1 MADNKYSFDRSDR
14 ISQQLHREI
23 ARLFL
28 SEIND
33 PRLEDV
39 QVVDV
44 ESTPDLRVARVYYT
58 MMHGEAPGDQ
68 VQPALEGVTGFV
80 KNQLASVLELRYIP
94 QIEFVFD
101 KSVLKARRID
111 DLLSGLDDD
120 DVDNDPQ

>member
-1 MADNKYSFDRSDR
+1 MADDKYSFDRSDR
-14 ISQQLHREI
+14 VSQQLHREI

-33 PRLEDV
+33 PRLEEI
-39 QVVDV
+39 QIVDV

-58 MMHGEAPGDQ
+58 MMHGEEPGEQ

-94 QIEFVFD
+94 EVEFVFD
-101 KSVLKARRID
+101 ESVLKARRID
-111 DLLSGLDDD
+111 ELLSGLDDHE
-120 DVDNDPQ
+120 VDNGSQ